1 MGMIDLWGK
10 TPSKPVMPFMLIGLN
25 MRDHAMVPIP
35 EPVGG

>member
-10 TPSKPVMPFMLIGLN
+10 TPIGFVMPFMLIGLN

>member
-10 TPSKPVMPFMLIGLN
+10 TPIGSVMPFMLIGPI
-25 MRDHAMVPIP
+25 MRNHTMVPIP